1 MATLVSQ
8 ILAAKGRE
16 VWSVRS
22 TDSVYDA
29 LAELAEKGVGALVVV
44 DDGDLVGILSER
56 DYARKVILHGRDS
69 ASTRVSDIMTSDLF
83 TVGPTQ
89 SVNDCMQ
96 LMTNHRI
103 RHLPVVDEGSLVGV
117 VSIGDVVKGHMTD
130 QDVEIH
136 YLKDYLEGKYPA

>member
-44 DDGDLVGILSER
+44 DDGDLMGILSER

-83 TVGPTQ
+83 TVSPKQ

-117 VSIGDVVKGHMTD
+117 VSIGDVVKAVIGD
-130 QDVEIH
+130 QQFLIDQ
-136 YLKDYLEGKYPA
+136 LESYITS

>member
-16 VWSVRS
+16 VWSIRS

-44 DDGDLVGILSER
+44 DDGALMGILSER

-69 ASTRVSDIMTSDLF
+69 ASTRVNEIMTSDLY

-96 LMTNHRI
+96 LMTEQRI
-103 RHLPVVDEGSLVGV
+103 RHLPVVEDDGTLVGV
-117 VSIGDVVKGHMTD
+117 VSIGDVVKAVIGD
-130 QDVEIH
+130 QRFLIEQ
-136 YLKDYLEGKYPA
+136 LESYITS

>member
-16 VWSVRS
+16 VWSIRS

-44 DDGDLVGILSER
+44 DDGALMGILSER
-56 DYARKVILHGRDS
+56 DYARKVILQGRDS
-69 ASTRVSDIMTSDLF
+69 ASTRVNEIMTSDLY

-96 LMTNHRI
+96 LMTEQRI
-103 RHLPVVDEGSLVGV
+103 RHLPVVEDDGTLVGV
-117 VSIGDVVKGHMTD
+117 VSIGDVVKAVIGD
-130 QDVEIH
+130 QRFLIEQ
-136 YLKDYLEGKYPA
+136 LESYITS